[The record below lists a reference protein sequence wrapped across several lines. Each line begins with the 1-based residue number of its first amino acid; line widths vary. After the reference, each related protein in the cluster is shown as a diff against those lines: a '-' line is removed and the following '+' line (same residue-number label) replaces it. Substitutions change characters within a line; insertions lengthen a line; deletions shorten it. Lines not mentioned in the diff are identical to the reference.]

1 MSKKN
6 KKNNFV
12 YGSKNISW
20 LGFDGRILEE
30 ANDLNHPVMERA
42 KFLGI
47 TASNLD
53 EFFMVKIANLIHKID
68 KNSKKRDISGLKP
81 KKEFK
86 ILVKKMHKFVKK
98 QYACYKGGILPSFG
112 KHGIKFLSIGDLDD
126 SQRLFLK
133 NYFKEVISPVLT
145 PIAID
150 VGRPFPFITGRVL
163 NVAVELDDNEHH
175 DLFGVLQIPSI
186 LQRYIRLPGENLNHF
201 VFIEDVICSEI
212 NNIFELYNVKSTRVF
227 RVTRNS
233 DLDVSEETN
242 NLMQEVKKTITKR
255 KRGSVVR
262 LEISDNGDKKIKNF
276 LTKKLKISKKDTY
289 KVNGPLDLSFL
300 TKFFKEEWN
309 NSLKFTPARPV
320 FLSKKF
326 TKYKDV
332 FESLRAGDRLVY
344 HPYDSFDAI
353 TNFVHQ
359 AAIDPN
365 VVSIKQTLYRVSSN
379 SPVIDA
385 LIEAVE
391 NGKQVTTFVE
401 LKARFDEE
409 NNILWAKKLENSG
422 CHVIHGLPNC
432 KIHCKT
438 ILVVRKEG
446 SKFRRY
452 VHLGTGNYNDITSQF
467 YTDLGLF
474 TCNKKICEDVSSV
487 FNFLT
492 GYSDNSQYKRL
503 VVSPNG
509 TRKFFI
515 DMIDNE
521 IKNVKNGL
529 KGKII
534 IKVNSITDKEM
545 IDKLYEASIAGVKVR
560 LIVRTTSCLISG
572 IEGISDNIKVISVI
586 GRLLEHSRI
595 FYFENG
601 GEFKIYAGSADL
613 MERNLDKRVEIIFP
627 IEDKDLKN
635 RVFKMLK
642 LMLDDN
648 VNVREQDSKGKFHI
662 RKMGQK
668 IIDSQMDPFS
678 FSER

>member
-1 MSKKN
+1 MSKKD
-6 KKNNFV
+6 KKGKFI
-12 YGSKNISW
+12 YGNKNICW
-20 LGFDGRILEE
+20 LGFDSRILEE

-53 EFFMVKIANLIHKID
+53 EFFMVKIANLIHKMD
-68 KNSKKRDISGLKP
+68 KFPEKRDISGLKA

-86 ILVKKMHKFVKK
+86 ILVKKIHKFVKK
-98 QYACYKGGILPSFG
+98 QYACYHGGITPGFN
-112 KHGIKFLSIGDLDD
+112 KHGIKFLSVDELDE
-126 SQRLFLK
+126 SQRLFIK
-133 NYFKEVISPVLT
+133 NYFKETILPVLT

-163 NVAVELDDNEHH
+163 NIAVELDDNKNN
-175 DLFGVLQIPSI
+175 DLFGILQIPSV
-186 LQRYIRLPGENLNHF
+186 LKRYVRLPGENLSHF
-201 VFIEDVICSEI
+201 VLIEDIICSEI
-212 NNIFELYNVKSTRVF
+212 HNVFELYNVKSARVF

-242 NLMQEVKKTITKR
+242 NLMLEVKKTIKKR

-262 LEISDNGDKKIKNF
+262 LEISDHGDKKIKNF
-276 LTKKLKISKKDTY
+276 LSKNLKIKKKDVY
-289 KVNGPLDLSFL
+289 QINGPLDLSFL
-300 TKFFKEEWN
+300 SKFFAEDWSS
-309 NSLKFTPARPV
+309 SLKFAPCKPV

-326 TKYKDV
+326 TKFKDV
-332 FESLRAGDRLVY
+332 FESIRDGDRLVY
-344 HPYDSFDAI
+344 HPYDSFNAI

-365 VVSIKQTLYRVSSN
+365 VISIKQTLYRVSSN
-379 SPVIDA
+379 SPIIDA

-422 CHVIHGLPNC
+422 CHVIHGLPKC
-432 KIHCKT
+432 KIHCKM

-446 SKFRRY
+446 NKFRRY
-452 VHLGTGNYNDITSQF
+452 VHLGTGNYNDITSRF
-467 YTDLGLF
+467 YTDMGLF
-474 TCNKKICEDVSSV
+474 TCNKKICEDVSSI

-492 GYSDNSQYKRL
+492 GYSNNLSYKKL
-503 VVSPNG
+503 VVSPTG

-515 DMIDNE
+515 NMIDNE
-521 IKNVKNGL
+521 IKNVKSGI

-534 IKVNSITDKEM
+534 MKVNSITDKE
-545 IDKLYEASIAGVKVR
+545 IINKLYEASNAGVKIK

-572 IEGISDNIKVISVI
+572 IKDMSENIEVISIV

-601 GEFKIYAGSADL
+601 GEGKIYAGSAD
-613 MERNLDKRVEIIFP
+613 MMGRNLDKRVEVIFP
-627 IEDKDLKN
+627 IEDKNLKT
-635 RVFKMLK
+635 RVMKMLK
-642 LMLDDN
+642 LMLEDN
-648 VNVREQDSKGKFHI
+648 VNVRVQDSKGKFHI
-662 RKMGQK
+662 RESGNK
-668 IIDSQMDPFS
+668 IVDSQMDPFT
-678 FSER
+678 FLDK